1 MRRRGLALCAF
12 AVRRASGVAAGS
24 RKNAPA
30 QAQGT
35 WEPVNRDGARP
46 RVRVVDRTRA
56 LEDYDDCT
64 ALQKELVDANL
75 NGQGDSL
82 VLVEHAPV
90 YTFFVRADASGVAAT
105 PRFRSGRRRLE
116 SVAAAGSGRRRSES
130 RGDAEAR
137 SGRHR
142 SESRGDAEV
151 RSGSS
156 EPRRPRTSR
165 VRSRGVAATGR
176 RVRSP
181 RIDAPTNGGPA
192 AIKINPRLGRGATR
206 EHVLFD
212 PDAAGAPRLV
222 RAERG
227 GDVTYHGPG
236 QLVAYPIL
244 DLTRFRRDSHWF
256 SFARVEVSEGAS
268 RRRRGL
274 VSCGGAA
281 AAGPGPAAVPRP
293 RPGSSGC
300 RPRLQLA
307 RLAAPQP

>member
-90 YTFFVRADASGVAAT
+90 YT
-105 PRFRSGRRRLE
+105 
-116 SVAAAGSGRRRSES
+116 
-130 RGDAEAR
+130 
-137 SGRHR
+137 
-142 SESRGDAEV
+142 
-151 RSGSS
+151 
-156 EPRRPRTSR
+156 
-165 VRSRGVAATGR
+165 
-176 RVRSP
+176 
-181 RIDAPTNGGPA
+181 
-192 AIKINPRLGRGATR
+192 LGRGATR

-244 DLTRFRRDSHWF
+244 DLTRFRRDSHWYLR
-256 SFARVEVSEGAS
+256 ALEEVAIRTCATLGADGATRSEDHTGVWLDG
-268 RRRRGL
+268 RK
-274 VSCGGAA
+274 VA
-281 AAGPGPAAVPRP
+281 AAGVALRRWVTYHGISLNLDPDAAAYDSIVPCGLDP
-293 RPGSSGC
+293 VHEPVGALS
-300 RPRLQLA
+300 A
-307 RLAAPQP
+307 RLGRVLTPREAAPAFLEAFADVFEAEIVVDAKDLP